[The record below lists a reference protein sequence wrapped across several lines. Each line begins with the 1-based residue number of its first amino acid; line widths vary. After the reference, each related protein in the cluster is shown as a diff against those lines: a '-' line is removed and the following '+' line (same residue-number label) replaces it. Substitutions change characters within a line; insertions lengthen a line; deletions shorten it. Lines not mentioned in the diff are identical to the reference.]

1 MQDEQL
7 VEKLKS
13 KRRFKRLNALK
24 TLAKTEEYAEDY
36 GMDVNINVVCRT
48 TFSCFDTTPAL
59 AAYRLA
65 KNGMPIIGV
74 VDYASLSAAKEI
86 YKAEKI
92 LKKPYYTGAETECIG
107 SDGIVRKMLSVGVPH
122 KNAKPFD
129 LELYFYRKLRNEFAS
144 SLIDGLN
151 SRFKKYDIHLAAP
164 KTSFYRAMS
173 TEDIFIRLAESIR
186 NKFEDGKAVID
197 FVSDELKI
205 ELSDKE
211 YKRLIDL
218 SNVFYIADLAK
229 VLFTKYKMKFPVRK
243 YKKVSEFVASSD
255 YYGGISAVML
265 SDNLL
270 DTIKFAI
277 DNHIKGI
284 FFYLDKLENYNC
296 APEEIYDACVAS
308 GLLPIGLIVADY
320 PKKNLEFK
328 FDSEE
333 TSQKY
338 KDVALSIVGNE
349 IASSINLGDGMFS
362 DRTIENTPIFTERIR
377 LFSRIGSKG
386 SVK

>member
-1 MQDEQL
+1 MQDVQL

-13 KRRFKRLNALK
+13 KSRFKRLNALK
-24 TLAKTEEYAEDY
+24 ALAKNEEYADNY
-36 GMDVNINVVCRT
+36 DMDENINVVCRT

-65 KNGMPIIGV
+65 KNGMPVIGV

-107 SDGIVRKMLSVGVPH
+107 SDGVVRKMLSVGIPH

-129 LELYFYRKLRNEFAS
+129 LELYFYRKLRNEFAY
-144 SLIDGLN
+144 SLVDMLN
-151 SRFKKYDIHLAAP
+151 SKFKKYGVHLGAL
-164 KTSFYRAMS
+164 KNSFYKATS

-205 ELSDKE
+205 ELSDEE
-211 YKRLIDL
+211 YKRLDDL
-218 SNVFYIADLAK
+218 SNVFYVADLAK
-229 VLFTKYKMKFPVRK
+229 VLFTKYKMRFPVRK
-243 YKKVSEFVASSD
+243 CKKISEFTASSD
-255 YYGGISAVML
+255 YYGGISAVIL

-284 FFYLDKLENYNC
+284 FFYLDKPSDYNST
-296 APEEIYDACVAS
+296 PEEIYEACVES

-328 FDSEE
+328 FGNEE

-338 KDVALSIVGNE
+338 KEVALSIVGNE
-349 IASSINLGDGMFS
+349 IASSINAGDGMFS
-362 DRTIENTPIFTERIR
+362 SRTIENTPIFTERIR

>member
-1 MQDEQL
+1 MQDVQL

-13 KRRFKRLNALK
+13 KSRFKRLNALK
-24 TLAKTEEYAEDY
+24 ALAKNEEYADNY
-36 GMDVNINVVCRT
+36 DMDENINVVCRT

-65 KNGMPIIGV
+65 KNGMPVIGV

-107 SDGIVRKMLSVGVPH
+107 SDGVVRKMLSVGIPH

-129 LELYFYRKLRNEFAS
+129 LELYFYRKLRNEFAY
-144 SLIDGLN
+144 SLVDMLN
-151 SRFKKYDIHLAAP
+151 SKFKKYGVHLAAP
-164 KTSFYRAMS
+164 KNSFYKATS
-173 TEDIFIRLAESIR
+173 TEDIFIRLAEGIR

-205 ELSDKE
+205 ELSDE
-211 YKRLIDL
+211 EHKRLDDL
-218 SNVFYIADLAK
+218 SNVFYVADLAK
-229 VLFTKYKMKFPVRK
+229 VLFTKYKMRFPVRK
-243 YKKVSEFVASSD
+243 CKKISEFTASSD
-255 YYGGISAVML
+255 YYGGISAVIL

-284 FFYLDKLENYNC
+284 FFYLDKPSDYNST
-296 APEEIYDACVAS
+296 PEEIYEACVES

-328 FDSEE
+328 FGNEE

-338 KDVALSIVGNE
+338 KEVALSIVGNE
-349 IASSINLGDGMFS
+349 IASSINAGDGMFS
-362 DRTIENTPIFTERIR
+362 SRTIENTPIFTERIR